1 MPALN
6 YILRIWEK
14 ILGEVSDLLPEL
26 QGALSLLEKVIRETQ
41 CVCTGTAC
49 DMRGPQ
55 ERESERRGQ

>member
-41 CVCTGTAC
+41 CVCTGTEC
-49 DMRGPQ
+49 DMREPQ